1 MLMVISLHFFGHG
14 GVVEQTLQLWTPNWY
29 IVQLIVGFC
38 HVCVN
43 CFILISGY
51 FLCTSKFR
59 LLKWVSIWIE
69 TMFYSVLIYL
79 LLVAFG
85 LVPFSVSELVKS
97 FMVFTLSRYWF
108 VTAYLLLMI
117 ISPFLNHAIA
127 HMDQRSHAA
136 CCAVMFLVFSAL
148 HNIVYICDFAW
159 MNNGSSMLGFAVLY
173 IFAAYIKKYVSLSSI
188 STGRA
193 AIVYVLCI
201 CIMVGERALAYWLT
215 PLIFGK
221 PQLTS
226 VFYPYNSVTNIIGSI
241 AFFLIFLKISSVGSA
256 LSKFLRLT
264 APVSFAAY
272 LIHEQPV
279 FRPVLW
285 DWLTPYAYEQSIW
298 LIPYMI
304 LCTTVIFLGSCMIE
318 HLRLWVFRVTHL
330 DTLISSTCDWIT
342 GRFDSLLD
350 KVTPIPPTVD
360 DRNES
365 STL

>member
-1 MLMVISLHFFGHG
+1 MLMVICLHFFGHG
-14 GVVEQTLQLWTPNWY
+14 GVVEHALQLWTPNWF

-38 HVCVN
+38 YVCVN

-59 LLKWVSIWIE
+59 LVKWVSIWIE

-79 LLVAFG
+79 LLVVFG

-136 CCAVMFLVFSAL
+136 CCVIMFLVFSVL
-148 HNIVYICDFAW
+148 HNIVYICDFAQLS
-159 MNNGSSMLGFAVLY
+159 NGYSMLSFAVLY
-173 IFAAYIKKYVSLSSI
+173 IFAAYIRKYVSIPSI
-188 STGRA
+188 STARA
-193 AIVYVLCI
+193 AIVYVICI
-201 CIMVGERALAYWLT
+201 CTMVGERALAYWLT
-215 PLIFGK
+215 PAIFGV

-226 VFYPYNSVTNIIGSI
+226 VFYPYNSITNIVGSI
-241 AFFLIFLKISSVGSA
+241 AFFLIFLKISSVGKP
-256 LSKFLRLT
+256 LSRFLSLT
-264 APVSFAAY
+264 APVSFSAY
-272 LIHEQPV
+272 LIHEHRV
-279 FRPVLW
+279 LRPILW

-304 LCTTVIFLGSCMIE
+304 LCVAVIFLGCCAIE
-318 HLRLWVFRVTHL
+318 HLRLWVFRVTRL
-330 DTLISSTCDWIT
+330 DALIVSACNWIT
-342 GRFDSLLD
+342 GCFDHLLD
-350 KVTPIPPTVD
+350 RSLPHTAA
-360 DRNES
+360 RE
-365 STL
+365 